1 MLLWESIMSKGA
13 PEVTNEASVAMN
25 RRHHLLPEMEGITAR
40 WYARQRGTPSQI
52 AVFREQAAQLT
63 AGLSDGA
70 DVLEV
75 APGPGYLAIEMARLD
90 HFQVVG
96 LDISRT
102 MVEIARGNATAA
114 GVAVDLHRGDA
125 TAMPFAEGS
134 FDLIVCQAAFK
145 NFRRPVSALNEM
157 HRVLR
162 PGGLAVIQDM
172 RKDASAAE
180 IDQEVKSQDLGALNG
195 FITRRIL
202 ARLRSRAYSTA
213 QFERLVA
220 ESRFTASTMKADGIG
235 FEVRLR
241 KGPSS

>member
-1 MLLWESIMSKGA
+1 M
-13 PEVTNEASVAMN
+13 TNEANVAMN
-25 RRHHLLPEMEGITAR
+25 RRRHLLPEMEGMTAR

-63 AGLSDGA
+63 AGLRDGA

-75 APGPGYLAIEMARLD
+75 APGPGYLAIEMARLA
-90 HFQVVG
+90 HLQVIG

-102 MVEIARGNATAA
+102 MVEIARENATAA
-114 GVAVDLHRGDA
+114 GVAVDFHQGDA

-180 IDQEVKSQDLGALNG
+180 IAQEVKSQDLGGLNG
-195 FITRRIL
+195 FITKRIL
-202 ARLRSRAYSTA
+202 ARLRSRAYSAA

-220 ESRFTASTMKADGIG
+220 ESSFPMCAIKTDGIG
-235 FEVRLR
+235 LEVRLR
-241 KGPSS
+241 KMPPS